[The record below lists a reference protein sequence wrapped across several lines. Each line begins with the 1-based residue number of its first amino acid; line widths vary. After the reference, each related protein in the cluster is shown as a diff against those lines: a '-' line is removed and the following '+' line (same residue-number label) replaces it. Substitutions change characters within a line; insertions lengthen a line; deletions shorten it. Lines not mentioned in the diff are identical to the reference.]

1 MFWRR
6 EALAPDKNDTKIPGS
21 SRPQPCHYNNYAIL
35 TLWVSY
41 QNDIKTMFQIH
52 KLPQHNFLSLHVKK
66 VHSSWTWQMHRR
78 TAQSIISGYAAAPP
92 PTQLYQ
98 QTSNK
103 KILSV
108 LVTLFLKKY
117 TTFSTHMLG
126 RELC

>member
-1 MFWRR
+1 
-6 EALAPDKNDTKIPGS
+6 
-21 SRPQPCHYNNYAIL
+21 
-35 TLWVSY
+35 
-41 QNDIKTMFQIH
+41 MFQIH
-52 KLPQHNFLSLHVKK
+52 KLLQHDFLSLHVKME
-66 VHSSWTWQMHRR
+66 HSSWTWQMHKH

-117 TTFSTHMLG
+117 TIFSTHVKKRVVLIKYTTLMKGQSCTSLN
-126 RELC
+126 